1 MSGRALQKQNR
12 YFEWWAKIER
22 KIYKL
27 AIFLFIVLYALQLF
41 NFVMEQRSSGPLSY
55 ALGELEGISVAD
67 SQTQINTGTIELSVI
82 TQEDYSKIEIF
93 VNGELDKSF
102 DQKSVSLIVK
112 NNDIIEL
119 SGIKSDYPATIKITS
134 RTDNIISPKLD
145 NIIKVNKGFK
155 QLGRIRLK

>member
-82 TQEDYSKIEIF
+82 TEEDYSKIEIF

>member
-155 QLGRIRLK
+155 HLGRIRLK